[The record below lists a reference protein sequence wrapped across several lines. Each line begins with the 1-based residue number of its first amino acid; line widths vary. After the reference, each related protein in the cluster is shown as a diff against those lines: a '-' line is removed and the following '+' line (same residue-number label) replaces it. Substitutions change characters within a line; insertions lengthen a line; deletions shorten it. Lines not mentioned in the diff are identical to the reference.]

1 MDDTERQKTL
11 PVVLVVGASRGI
23 GAAIAARYAR
33 AGDTVAGTHR
43 GGGLSLPDDVT
54 DSVLPVSCDV
64 RYTDSIKAAFTQ
76 VETELG
82 KPEIVVYNAAV
93 TADKLLV
100 RMDDSDWDL
109 TLDTNLSGAFRVA
122 RRATMA
128 MMKARAGSIVFISS
142 AAGAAGAPGQVNYAA
157 AKAGLVGL
165 ARSMVLE
172 LGSRGVRV
180 NVVAPGPTQTEMTAT
195 LTDVQREAMRV
206 QIPLARFAEPDE
218 IAEVV
223 EWVSRATF
231 MSGAVVGVDGGA
243 GMGK

>member
-1 MDDTERQKTL
+1 M